1 MSKITQDFIT
11 NLGSLYEEIHT
22 KDANFLNEES
32 EFFDEE
38 AAELAEDIILSISLS
53 MFSEGYTAE
62 TLIKFLVHSDE
73 QTILE
78 KYLMSDVSEI
88 SEEVIFE
95 EFIEEQLE
103 IIEGVLSLLAKGA
116 GAVAKLA
123 RGGKS
128 LIRKGVEKA
137 ATAGVDSRIGKQL
150 AKSTDLSRTE
160 LALAKTATNKA
171 TKAGITVPQ
180 GALSPKQS
188 GDLIKQARISKAI
201 SGVKTA
207 GKTALA
213 AGVGAGAVYALKPG
227 GVEGGAKPSPSST
240 TAPPAP
246 VLPPPSGSTGS
257 STGSGSSGSGS
268 SRNGGSSSGGQVI
281 SATDG
286 KGGKVTVGKQ
296 YTATLGGE
304 AGTVTYDKSGNKTFT
319 AGKKTWAAANPKLAV
334 ADAERER
341 IRGTS
346 ATDNPLMKDFR
357 QNLPAPTT
365 SQSPEVSKLGKG
377 YQSLTQNPNANATTD
392 LYTKLSNISLG
403 SSQFKPSVGSE
414 VAATN
419 VASADPL
426 SGKTPLRPA
435 EAPKTPTE
443 VTSNN
448 KKNKVPAAAVSESF
462 DAYDLILEYLF
473 ENGHA
478 DTLDEAHYLM
488 LEMDTDAISNIFE
501 AKYGTKEGRHKL
513 GLKIAHG
520 KDVGK
525 KGAGFEKIVNKAS
538 KKYGKKR
545 ATKIAAAAMWKNLG

>member
-38 AAELAEDIILSISLS
+38 VSELAEDIILSISLS

-88 SEEVIFE
+88 SEEVISE

-123 RGGKS
+123 RGSKS

-160 LALAKTATNKA
+160 IALSKTARNKA
-171 TKAGITVPQ
+171 TKAGITVPK

-246 VLPPPSGSTGS
+246 ILPPPSGSRGS
-257 STGSGSSGSGS
+257 SSGSGS
-268 SRNGGSSSGGQVI
+268 SRSGGSSSGGQVI
-281 SATDG
+281 SATGG

-296 YTATLGGE
+296 YSATLGGE

-334 ADAERER
+334 ADAERQR

-346 ATDNPLMKDFR
+346 ATDNPLMKDLR

-377 YQSLTQNPNANATTD
+377 YQSLTQNPNANAATD
-392 LYTKLSNISLG
+392 LYTKSSNISLG

-448 KKNKVPAAAVSESF
+448 KKNRVPAVAVSESV

-501 AKYGTKEGRHKL
+501 AK
-513 GLKIAHG
+513 
-520 KDVGK
+520 
-525 KGAGFEKIVNKAS
+525 S
-538 KKYGKKR
+538 
-545 ATKIAAAAMWKNLG
+545 KNLG